1 MKRTTLL
8 SLVLGLFAAVVLAD
22 NRPAVNRGTTIAR
35 AQPRRA
41 IFAPLKLPFP
51 DLTIDTTP
59 TVDLRP
65 IIKTNALQVKDQGSR
80 NTCSVFA
87 ITFLHEYEFA
97 TKKGFGMGADFS
109 EEYLNYVKNL
119 VNGSQTDGG
128 FFDLI
133 DNGYQAWG
141 CYMLQLVP
149 NKATYDPK
157 YVVPQVYMDVA
168 KKWDRL
174 KATFV
179 KKWDKTRGLS
189 NAELDTA
196 LGYLDQGVPFA
207 AGFLWPNNLQFEDHF
222 GIQMMKTPASYS
234 GVFDGHSVAI
244 VGYRRTKAMPGGGYV
259 IFRNSQGPDWGEKGY
274 GYMPFAYL
282 KKYCNDVIVYTP

>member
-1 MKRTTLL
+1 MMKPTTL
-8 SLVLGLFAAVVLAD
+8 SLVLSLFAAIVLAD
-22 NRPAVNRGTTIAR
+22 NRPAVVSRNITR
-35 AQPRRA
+35 ALPRRA
-41 IFAPLKLPFP
+41 VFAPLSLPGP
-51 DLTIDTTP
+51 VLTIDTTP

-65 IIKTNALQVKDQGSR
+65 IIKKNALQVKDQGSR

-109 EEYLNYVKNL
+109 EEYLNYVKN
-119 VNGSQTDGG
+119 VANNMKTDGG

-149 NKATYDPK
+149 YKPTYDPN
-157 YVVPQVYMDVA
+157 YVVLQVYMNVA
-168 KKWDRL
+168 KKWSRL

-189 NAELDTA
+189 DAELDTA
-196 LGYLDQGVPFA
+196 LGYLDKGTPFA
-207 AGFLWPNNLQFEDHF
+207 AGFLWPTNFQLENHL
-222 GIQMMKTPASYS
+222 GIQMMRTPASKNN
-234 GVFDGHSVAI
+234 VFDGHSVAV
-244 VGYRRTKAMPGGGYV
+244 VGYRRMKAMPGGGYV
-259 IFRNSQGPDWGEKGY
+259 IFRNSAGPDWGEKGY

-282 KKYCNDVIVYTP
+282 KAYCNDVIVYTP